1 MVLFSWMETPQIL
14 VLAFSIRIL
23 SPVSASILLITMVS
37 FTVTLNCLPPVAKK
51 EEVKYRQK
59 ALGIQLGIIHDSC
72 NGDEMCLF
80 QEKPH

>member
-1 MVLFSWMETPQIL
+1 MVLFCWMETPQIL

-23 SPVSASILLITMVS
+23 SPVSASILLMTMVS

-51 EEVKYRQK
+51 EVKYRQK
-59 ALGIQLGIIHDSC
+59 ALGIKLEIIHDSC

-80 QEKPH
+80 QEKPY